1 MFLDKTLSY
10 KNKVYLS
17 VICAG
22 LWIYFRTADCYNM
35 IPRHHIFP
43 VIFVMGWT
51 YLNYYE
57 PLFLPIGL
65 SILILYSNL
74 GRMFDSTEIEKPN
87 PTNNHN
93 NIQLSM

>member
-1 MFLDKTLSY
+1 MFLDKTISY
-10 KNKVYLS
+10 KNKVLLS

-22 LWIYFRTADCYNM
+22 LWIYFRTEDCYDM

-43 VIFVMGWT
+43 IFFVMVWT

-65 SILILYSNL
+65 SILIAYSKL
-74 GRMFDSTEIEKPN
+74 GRFFDNSEISSSENATKIYLPK
-87 PTNNHN
+87 
-93 NIQLSM
+93 

>member
-1 MFLDKTLSY
+1 MFLDKTISY

-22 LWIYFRTADCYNM
+22 LWIYFRTEDCYDM

-43 VIFVMGWT
+43 VVFVMAWT
-51 YLNYYE
+51 YFNYYE

-65 SILILYSNL
+65 SILILYSKL
-74 GRMFDSTEIEKPN
+74 GRFFDTTEISSSEN
-87 PTNNHN
+87 AN
-93 NIQLSM
+93 NIQLSK

>member
-1 MFLDKTLSY
+1 MFFDKIVSY
-10 KNKVYLS
+10 RQKVFFS
-17 VICAG
+17 IICAG

-65 SILILYSNL
+65 SILIAYSKL
-74 GRMFDSTEIEKPN
+74 GRMFDSAEIEKPYT
-87 PTNNHN
+87 TNN